1 MLGEASRGVCDSP
14 RGEPGPLDICKGTGH
29 QITPKSGGTS
39 SFPCGPLPFLRGLLY
54 HRSFWMSG
62 MVILAVG
69 LSVRILCS
77 SAGGDEGVEHNMG
90 CVWICVYLCV
100 YICVYTYVHI

>member
-1 MLGEASRGVCDSP
+1 M
-14 RGEPGPLDICKGTGH
+14 
-29 QITPKSGGTS
+29 TPKSGGS
-39 SFPCGPLPFLRGLLY
+39 SALPRSPLPFLRGLLY

-77 SAGGDEGVEHNMG
+77 SAGGDEGVEHNMVCVDMYVFVCIYSCIFVCLFRELRGAG
-90 CVWICVYLCV
+90 CLPKGAESIFFQGGR
-100 YICVYTYVHI
+100 